1 MASAMAANSTTVHN
15 VGLNG
20 RIKSDRPL
28 IAAIQVRSNRATNMS
43 ASGMNSDRSRGPH
56 AGMGKGFGAGKS
68 SWNSNIWGD
77 NLGSGFD
84 GELMDRARDIS
95 ILSLPRTIELTV

>member
-1 MASAMAANSTTVHN
+1 
-15 VGLNG
+15 
-20 RIKSDRPL
+20 L

-77 NLGSGFD
+77 NNLGSGFD
-84 GELMDRARDIS
+84 GELMDRARGIS
-95 ILSLPRTIELTV
+95 ILSLPELLN